1 MKMEDAKFSFN
12 THVEGYNE
20 RLQSVDFLDMYLNH
34 ISFFCFS
41 VAEKLG
47 YFFRGA
53 ITIGQY
59 YQQQILNQDNI
70 FIFSQSLANA
80 VILEEKAKY
89 PRVIISDILND
100 YLQEKNSKKYDDPII
115 IFDKYAVRCLNLYRT
130 CSSKNNKHQE
140 QVKAKLE
147 KISDNIKR
155 KMNTHRNEPDV
166 MEKYIYL
173 VEQYNNC
180 VGKIPSM
187 KDMQINIQKY

>member
-70 FIFSQSLANA
+70 FIFS
-80 VILEEKAKY
+80 
-89 PRVIISDILND
+89 
-100 YLQEKNSKKYDDPII
+100 
-115 IFDKYAVRCLNLYRT
+115 
-130 CSSKNNKHQE
+130 
-140 QVKAKLE
+140 
-147 KISDNIKR
+147 
-155 KMNTHRNEPDV
+155 
-166 MEKYIYL
+166 
-173 VEQYNNC
+173 
-180 VGKIPSM
+180 
-187 KDMQINIQKY
+187 